1 MVGMDFPLATENA
14 ILESVLNGEE
24 SSSSL
29 PGDSIIGRF
38 SYLGV
43 PFDKV
48 VWNVFLVNGDCRDY
62 FLILSS

>member
-29 PGDSIIGRF
+29 PGDTIIGMF

-43 PFDKV
+43 PFDEV
-48 VWNVFLVNGDCRDY
+48 CFHPQW
-62 FLILSS
+62 